1 MNILLTNDDG
11 FGAPGLTALDEVLS
25 RDHEVYVIAPA
36 EEMSGI
42 SNAFTIHRDMI
53 LQKHDARH
61 FALGGYPADC
71 VNVGIHGEVIPDF
84 DLVISGINHGP
95 NMGDDTFFSGTVAGA
110 RTARIFNKNG
120 IAVSV
125 NTPSPSEKL
134 LRETA
139 CFINDSLSELTTLFS
154 SPLLLNINY
163 PDLSPSEILGP
174 RAAPLSKRI
183 YKDHYEKFDEA
194 ESLTRIRLHGEIS
207 AEYRED
213 SDHDVVSRG
222 YIAVTPLTID
232 NSDYQTLEQ
241 LDNTLWQKKIS
252 MHE

>member
-11 FGAPGLTALDEVLS
+11 FGAPGLTILDEVLS

-53 LQKHDARH
+53 LQKHDSRH
-61 FALGGYPADC
+61 FALAGYPADC
-71 VNVGIHGEVIPDF
+71 VSVGIHGEIIPDF

-110 RTARIFNKNG
+110 RTARIFNKSG

-125 NTPSPSEKL
+125 DTPSPSEEL
-134 LRETA
+134 LKNIA
-139 CFINDSLSELTTLFS
+139 CFINDTLSELTAAFA
-154 SPLLLNINY
+154 SPLLLNVNY
-163 PDLSPSEILGP
+163 PDFPLADIQGL

-194 ESLTRIRLHGEIS
+194 RGLTRIRLHGEIS
-207 AEYRED
+207 AQYLEG

-232 NSDYQTLEQ
+232 NSDYQTLEL
-241 LDNTLWQKKIS
+241 LDNTLWQKKKS